1 MIIQS
6 RKCNAKS
13 AVRLP
18 LNNGKESDSKGPGK
32 KRFRRIAKPQRR
44 AEPGHVDDSPTQ
56 LVCSCSEKD
65 KEEEKKTGIVR
76 QRIINRFRE
85 EIMR

>member
-1 MIIQS
+1 MQS

-18 LNNGKESDSKGPGK
+18 LNNGKETDSKGPGK

-44 AEPGHVDDSPTQ
+44 AEPGDVDDSPNSFAAALRKTKKK
-56 LVCSCSEKD
+56 EK
-65 KEEEKKTGIVR
+65 KKEKKTEIVKGW
-76 QRIINRFRE
+76 
-85 EIMR
+85 